1 MPYFSSSPQKTDRDG
16 DMSWL
21 QQTKIEANGYTSA
34 CTHEPNSNDFPR
46 FIYYIKRFTEMR
58 TCTLTRC
65 HSQMPS
71 SQTPILELN
80 NATVRRQQN
89 DILDRITF
97 TLPAGENTAIIGPK
111 DRKSTRL
118 NSSHVAISYAV
129 FC

>member
-1 MPYFSSSPQKTDRDG
+1 MPYFSSSPQKTRRQCY
-16 DMSWL
+16 MSSF
-21 QQTKIEANGYTSA
+21 QQTKNEANGYTSEG
-34 CTHEPNSNDFPR
+34 THEPNSNDFPR

-71 SQTPILELN
+71 SPTPIHELN
-80 NATVRRQQN
+80 
-89 DILDRITF
+89 
-97 TLPAGENTAIIGPK
+97 K

-118 NSSHVAISYAV
+118 NSSHVAISCAV